1 MDYNKALH
9 FSAVITDLASKSQ
22 QYFGQLLDDGEAS
35 PSGCLPFSLS
45 VCVPYIPRMKQPSHQ
60 RCINDQTD
68 YTRPSFVAAFF
79 PWHILP
85 HLLSSSAN

>member
-35 PSGCLPFSLS
+35 PSGCLPFLCLFASHIH
-45 VCVPYIPRMKQPSHQ
+45 PTDEATPRTSMH
-60 RCINDQTD
+60 
-68 YTRPSFVAAFF
+68 
-79 PWHILP
+79 
-85 HLLSSSAN
+85 

>member
-35 PSGCLPFSLS
+35 PSGCLPFL
-45 VCVPYIPRMKQPSHQ
+45 CLFAPPRISMH
-60 RCINDQTD
+60 
-68 YTRPSFVAAFF
+68 
-79 PWHILP
+79 
-85 HLLSSSAN
+85 